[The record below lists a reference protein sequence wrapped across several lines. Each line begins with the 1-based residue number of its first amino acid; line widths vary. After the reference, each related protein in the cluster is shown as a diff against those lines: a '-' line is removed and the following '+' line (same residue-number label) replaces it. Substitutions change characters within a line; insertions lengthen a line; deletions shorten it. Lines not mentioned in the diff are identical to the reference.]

1 MQGEETCL
9 LTWPWPG
16 NLRGVTLM
24 MLLWALDVST
34 LPLILD
40 MGFMTKS
47 PVGSSLPS
55 LYPFLN
61 SMFTCG
67 ALGCRTLVTTLVCMR
82 EWNPGNLPWCY
93 KSVCVWMYRGHA
105 YVCAYTWRSEDD
117 VECPPQSFPTLF
129 FFETESNNEPGIY
142 QLFILAGQCLP
153 RILCLLC

>member
-1 MQGEETCL
+1 
-9 LTWPWPG
+9 
-16 NLRGVTLM
+16 M

-40 MGFMTKS
+40 MGFMIKS

-55 LYPFLN
+55 LYSFLN

-93 KSVCVWMYRGHA
+93 KSVCVWMRVDMHMYVLTRGDQKMMLNVLLNHSLP
-105 YVCAYTWRSEDD
+105 YFLR
-117 VECPPQSFPTLF
+117 QSLTLNLEF
-129 FFETESNNEPGIY
+129 TNCSYWLVSVFQESSVSSARLY
-142 QLFILAGQCLP
+142 LH
-153 RILCLLC
+153 